1 LSAGAGA
8 LELRPP
14 LTHRVVRFFGH
25 GGGVAFLLIAA
36 ILAVSA
42 LSAWLFA
49 FAVGRRLQR
58 DVARLVLADN
68 TDVMEG
74 LRWRMES
81 ADEALRR
88 AQEQAESA
96 VDRPYIVV
104 SIEERRLWY
113 RRGPEVLF
121 TAPVATGSGKTLVGS
136 SGSTYRFETPRGRL
150 TVQSKETDPVW
161 SPPDWHYEEQARK
174 RGLVVQKLQPGEAVT
189 AGDGSVIAVQGGEV
203 VRRDA
208 GGRTSVLT
216 TETGDEVVV
225 DGRLLVPP
233 LGTALRRHAGVLGTH
248 RLNLG
253 DGYALHGTNQPQ
265 SIGQA
270 VSHGCI
276 RLRNE
281 DIARLYDSVP
291 LGTAVYVY

>member
-1 LSAGAGA
+1 LSASAVA
-8 LELRPP
+8 ARAP
-14 LTHRVVRFFGH
+14 LTSRVVRFFGH

-42 LSAWLFA
+42 GSSWLFA
-49 FAVGRRLQR
+49 YMVGRRLHR

-68 TDVMEG
+68 GDVLDG

-81 ADEALRR
+81 TDEALRR
-88 AQEQAESA
+88 AQQQAEPG
-96 VDRPYIVV
+96 VDQPYLVV

-136 SGSTYRFETPRGRL
+136 GGNTYRFETPRGRL
-150 TVQSKETDPVW
+150 TVQSKEQDPVW
-161 SPPDWHYEEQARK
+161 SPPDWHYEEQAHK
-174 RGLVVQKLQPGEAVT
+174 RGLALQRLEPGQSLQAR
-189 AGDGSVIAVQGGEV
+189 DGSVIAVEGGEV
-203 VRRDA
+203 VRRGADGQTRVLSSE
-208 GGRTSVLT
+208 GGG
-216 TETGDEVVV
+216 EMVV
-225 DGRLLVPP
+225 DGRLVMPP
-233 LGTALRRHAGVLGTH
+233 LGTSLRRRAGVLGTH

-253 DGYALHGTNQPQ
+253 DGYALHGTDQPQ

-281 DIARLYDSVP
+281 DIAWLYGAVP
-291 LGTAVYVY
+291 VGTVVYVY

>member
-1 LSAGAGA
+1 
-8 LELRPP
+8 
-14 LTHRVVRFFGH
+14 VVRFFGH
-25 GGGVAFLLIAA
+25 GGGVAFALIGA
-36 ILAVSA
+36 ILAASA

-49 FAVGRRLQR
+49 FTVGQKLHR
-58 DVARLVLADN
+58 DVARLVLSDN
-68 TDVMEG
+68 ADVMEG
-74 LRWRMES
+74 LRWSLES
-81 ADEALRR
+81 AEEALKR
-88 AQEQAESA
+88 AQQQAEA
-96 VDRPYIVV
+96 AADRPYIVV

-121 TAPVATGSGKTLVGS
+121 SAPVATGSGKTLVGS
-136 SGSTYRFETPRGRL
+136 SGSTYLFETPRGRL

-174 RGLVVQKLQPGEAVT
+174 RGLGVQKLQPGQALT
-189 AGDGSVIAVQGGEV
+189 AGDGSVIAVEDGEV
-203 VRRDA
+203 VRRSPD
-208 GGRTSVLT
+208 GGRSVLT
-216 TETGDEVVV
+216 AETGGEVVV
-225 DGRLLVPP
+225 DGRLVVPP
-233 LGTALRRHAGVLGTH
+233 FGTSLRRHAGVLGTH

-281 DIARLYDSVP
+281 DIQRLHETVP
-291 LGTAVYVY
+291 VGTAVYVY